1 MPTPT
6 ITVLDIPII
15 TYSECTIELPDRSS
29 DVPDEVECEFDRMTS
44 FSTP

>member
-1 MPTPT
+1 MPTPK
-6 ITVLDIPII
+6 ITFLVIPII

-29 DVPDEVECEFDRMTS
+29 DVPDEVEYEFDRMTS